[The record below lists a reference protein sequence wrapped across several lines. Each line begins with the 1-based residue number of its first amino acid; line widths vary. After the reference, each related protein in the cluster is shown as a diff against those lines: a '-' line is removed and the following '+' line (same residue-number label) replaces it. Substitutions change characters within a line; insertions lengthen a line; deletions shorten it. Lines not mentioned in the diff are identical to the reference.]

1 MADKHKYKKYPF
13 CPRQHLTKINKLST
27 HCTNLLSSTMYA
39 ISLSAYKH
47 NHYINTLLKFPH
59 IKHQTLEIKLYFSPK
74 KNNSNNKSNAITHTH
89 THIYINYHN
98 LWGISCGDHRHW
110 DLGYELGT
118 AWKKKKKISI
128 YKYKYTII
136 TQRHRIELWKEI
148 KGKREMEDRGRRWS
162 SLFSLF
168 SVEDLRSQW
177 HKRRHFD
184 SSPSTNPSSLHCS
197 IGVKGG

>member
-74 KNNSNNKSNAITHTH
+74 KKQQQQQKQCHNTHTH
-89 THIYINYHN
+89 THIYIYI
-98 LWGISCGDHRHW
+98 LITIIFEEFLVAIIGIETSDMS
-110 DLGYELGT
+110 LVLPE
-118 AWKKKKKISI
+118 KKKKKRV
-128 YKYKYTII
+128 YTN
-136 TQRHRIELWKEI
+136 
-148 KGKREMEDRGRRWS
+148 
-162 SLFSLF
+162 
-168 SVEDLRSQW
+168 
-177 HKRRHFD
+177 
-184 SSPSTNPSSLHCS
+184 TN
-197 IGVKGG
+197 IQ